1 MNNNLDN
8 FNLNNPQN
16 TNPIP
21 TPNNN
26 LANNNQPINVIP
38 GGIGTNNQT
47 NNNHQFDDAFINRN
61 NSTEPVS
68 QPQNNFINPV
78 NNSVIP
84 NQTVATNVPAEEEF
98 NPMLM
103 GKQNKFINNNV
114 EASNNT
120 LNDLNVNGEYN
131 DLPKVDY
138 SRDPKVAEN
147 LNNIKKNTVTITS
160 EGKVFIIIILV
171 LLLFI
176 FVMPTIFDFL
186 GKLKY
191 Q

>member
-38 GGIGTNNQT
+38 GWIVTNNQT

-114 EASNNT
+114 ETSNNT

-147 LNNIKKNTVTITS
+147 LNNIKKNTVNITS

>member
-1 MNNNLDN
+1 MNNSQDN

-16 TNPIP
+16 SNPIP
-21 TPNNN
+21 VPNNN
-26 LANNNQPINVIP
+26 LQDNNQTINVIP
-38 GGIGTNNQT
+38 EGVSINNPA

-84 NQTVATNVPAEEEF
+84 NQTVDKNVPVEEEF

-114 EASNNT
+114 ETSNNT

-131 DLPKVDY
+131 NLPKVDY
-138 SRDPKVAEN
+138 SKDPKVAEN

>member
-1 MNNNLDN
+1 MNNSQDN

-16 TNPIP
+16 SNPVP
-21 TPNNN
+21 VPNNN
-26 LANNNQPINVIP
+26 LPDNNQPINVIP
-38 GGIGTNNQT
+38 EGVSINNPT

-61 NSTEPVS
+61 NSPETGS

-84 NQTVATNVPAEEEF
+84 NQPVATNVPAEEEF
-98 NPMLM
+98 NPILM

-114 EASNNT
+114 ETSNNT

-138 SRDPKVAEN
+138 SKDPKVAEN